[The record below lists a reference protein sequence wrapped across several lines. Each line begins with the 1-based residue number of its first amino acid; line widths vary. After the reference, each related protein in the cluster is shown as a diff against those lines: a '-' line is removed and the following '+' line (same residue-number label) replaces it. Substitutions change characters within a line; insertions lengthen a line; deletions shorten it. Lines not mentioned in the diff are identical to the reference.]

1 MTRLVLATVL
11 AAFAAAGLLA
21 PTGAGAEARQS
32 DVVRLDGV
40 RVELRSLVQLLDA
53 ARVPVI
59 GVGR

>member
-1 MTRLVLATVL
+1 MRRLLLSTVVATLV
-11 AAFAAAGLLA
+11 AAGLLA
-21 PTGAGAEARQS
+21 PAGAGAEARQA

>member
-1 MTRLVLATVL
+1 MRGGFAALLAT
-11 AAFAAAGLLA
+11 GLLT
-21 PTGAGAEARQS
+21 PTTATAAVGTAA

>member
-1 MTRLVLATVL
+1 MAT
-11 AAFAAAGLLA
+11 AAATLVAPRLLRPA
-21 PTGAGAEARQS
+21 GAGAETRQS